1 MRRARTTDSKRPPTV
16 EFTGPPTVLDTG
28 PHEYDADLG
37 VYTFFFSVPRPET
50 GYFKV
55 VTESGDGYGVG
66 RTMERFHDGNSER
79 ALVVI
84 LGMPGFLEPCA
95 HMLARLCDETGA
107 VQVASTPALRAALSE
122 ALPFPD
128 EVQRSG

>member
-1 MRRARTTDSKRPPTV
+1 MRRSRITERRSPASTDVATR
-16 EFTGPPTVLDTG
+16 PPTVLDTG
-28 PHEYDADLG
+28 AHEFDATLG

-66 RTMERFHDGNSER
+66 RTMQRFHDGDPTR

-84 LGMPGFLEPCA
+84 FVVPGFLEPGA

-107 VQVASTPALRAALSE
+107 VQVASTAALRE
-122 ALPFPD
+122 ALVLALPASD
-128 EVQRSG
+128 VAGQV

>member
-1 MRRARTTDSKRPPTV
+1 MRRVRTTDSDNSPTGEV
-16 EFTGPPTVLDTG
+16 FGPPTVLDTG
-28 PHEYDADLG
+28 PHEYDAALG

-55 VTESGDGYGVG
+55 VTEFGDGYGVG
-66 RTMERFHDGNSER
+66 RTMQRFHDGDPDR

-122 ALPFPD
+122 ALPFSDP
-128 EVQRSG
+128 ERRAG